1 MEKTSML
8 RLQATIPHGL
18 KFEDLSL
25 TCDPDTGTLHFQL
38 DPIQAICEASALDF
52 EALMARKDGA
62 VCALIAAWY
71 EDHLRNGGSP
81 DPVLEALN
89 EEARYEMER
98 GGGFSYRSG
107 HA

>member
-1 MEKTSML
+1 
-8 RLQATIPHGL
+8 
-18 KFEDLSL
+18 
-25 TCDPDTGTLHFQL
+25 
-38 DPIQAICEASALDF
+38 
-52 EALMARKDGA
+52 MARKDGA

-98 GGGFSYRSG
+98 GGGFSYPSG